1 MPSRTTLEEV
11 YDTVANDYTITTN
24 TYSDDYITI
33 DMNDLDM
40 DINMTDFSI
49 TSTPGIGSLPNDFH
63 VTTHTNTDSGI
74 LDSSIFDDITIA
86 DPYREFCEYI
96 GLDSNQSVEDFQDMC
111 ERYPSLQK
119 ALEQFTNTYNIVKD
133 DWHTERNR

>member
-1 MPSRTTLEEV
+1 MPSKTTLEEA
-11 YDTVANDYTITTN
+11 YDTVAGDYSITTD

-40 DINMTDFSI
+40 DINMTDFSVTSISGAGNLASDFEINTVSNI
-49 TSTPGIGSLPNDFH
+49 TLNTPWEDFCDCIGIDR
-63 VTTHTNTDSGI
+63 
-74 LDSSIFDDITIA
+74 
-86 DPYREFCEYI
+86 Y
-96 GLDSNQSVEDFQDMC
+96 QSVEDFRDMC
-111 ERYPSLQK
+111 KRYPSLQK

>member
-1 MPSRTTLEEV
+1 MQSKTTLEEA
-11 YDTVANDYTITTN
+11 YDTVAGDYSITTD

-40 DINMTDFSI
+40 DINMTDFSVTSISGAGNLASDFVINTVSNI
-49 TSTPGIGSLPNDFH
+49 TLNTPWEDFCDCIGIDR
-63 VTTHTNTDSGI
+63 
-74 LDSSIFDDITIA
+74 
-86 DPYREFCEYI
+86 Y
-96 GLDSNQSVEDFQDMC
+96 QSVEDFRDMC
-111 ERYPSLQK
+111 KRYPSLQK

>member
-1 MPSRTTLEEV
+1 MQSKTTLEEA
-11 YDTVANDYTITTN
+11 YDTVAGDYSITTD

-40 DINMTDFSI
+40 DINMTDFSVTSISGAGNLASDFEINTVSNI
-49 TSTPGIGSLPNDFH
+49 TLNTPWEDFCDCIGIDR
-63 VTTHTNTDSGI
+63 
-74 LDSSIFDDITIA
+74 
-86 DPYREFCEYI
+86 Y
-96 GLDSNQSVEDFQDMC
+96 QSVEDFRDMC
-111 ERYPSLQK
+111 KRYPSLQK